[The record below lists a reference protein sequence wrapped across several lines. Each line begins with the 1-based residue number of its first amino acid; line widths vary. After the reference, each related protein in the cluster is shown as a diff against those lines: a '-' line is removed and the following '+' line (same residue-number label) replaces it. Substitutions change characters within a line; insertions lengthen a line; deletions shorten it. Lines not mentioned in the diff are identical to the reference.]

1 MTHRCD
7 TERDNPETARD
18 PFNRPISTVSAQLAD
33 HPCYWQA
40 QRGEFVAD
48 GQKLTEITQHF
59 LLMPLS
65 SDVLTQD
72 IITRVVDR
80 RGRVKIGQRLRVM
93 NVVPREDHLECRLEE
108 YA

>member
-18 PFNRPISTVSAQLAD
+18 PFNRPISTVSPQLSD
-33 HPCYWQA
+33 QPCYWQA

-59 LLMPLS
+59 LLVPLQTDILS
-65 SDVLTQD
+65 QD
-72 IITRVVDR
+72 IVTNVADR
-80 RGRVKIGQRLRVM
+80 RGRVLQGERIRILTTI
-93 NVVPREDHLECRLEE
+93 PREDHIECRLEA
-108 YA
+108 YT